1 MLTIEQKR
9 ERRRQYYLRNRDRIL
24 ASAKA
29 RRLAKKGAVDYIGEI
44 GDFDGLYFNEDEID
58 GFNPMG

>member
-9 ERRRQYYLRNRDRIL
+9 ERRREYYIKNRDRIL
-24 ASAKA
+24 AATKA
-29 RRLAKKGAVDYIGEI
+29 RRLAKKGAVGYIGDI

-58 GFNPMG
+58 GVNPM

>member
-24 ASAKA
+24 AAAKA
-29 RRLAKKGAVDYIGEI
+29 RRLAKKGAVDYIGDI
-44 GDFDGLYFNEDEID
+44 GDFDGLYFNVDDID
-58 GFNPMG
+58 GVNPM